1 MTFHLKSLLEGNHMG
16 MLLIYP
22 DWTPMLVLEA
32 LMPNDGDWRANVLFY
47 DEVEESYRK
56 RLRKA
61 YHH

>member
-1 MTFHLKSLLEGNHMG
+1 MTFKLKSLLEGNHVG

-22 DWTPMLVLEA
+22 DGTPRLVYEA
-32 LMPNDGDWRANVLFY
+32 LMPNDGDWRANVAFY

-61 YHH
+61 YNH